1 MSDKVDLTKEQ
12 KQELEKLL
20 IPIVEE
26 SISVKLDY
34 EQNPSNLYSGS
45 IVVVHQ
51 DSTLLDNKEEELS
64 DIAYN
69 ITRKSSSI
77 NVWGDDDWATPQEEE
92 KKKQK
97 FLQIKSSR
105 HSRFGGSFTVM
116 NVKSISERPLIYH
129 KPLSTANNI
138 NFDENK
144 RPKKISKNR
153 KKNKFRRKWQGYQY

>member
-12 KQELEKLL
+12 KQELEKRL

-34 EQNPSNLYSGS
+34 EQNPSNLDSGS

-92 KKKQK
+92 KK
-97 FLQIKSSR
+97 
-105 HSRFGGSFTVM
+105 
-116 NVKSISERPLIYH
+116 NE
-129 KPLSTANNI
+129 
-138 NFDENK
+138 
-144 RPKKISKNR
+144 
-153 KKNKFRRKWQGYQY
+153 